1 MRHGATKGGRNT
13 VTAINRRSLLA
24 SLGVAAAGS
33 LASQISWARTP
44 KTFFQRVQLPIGLQ
58 IYTLGPEAGRDVD
71 ATFAQVARIGYREI
85 ELPNLLG
92 RRPDELAAA
101 AKRAGLAIS
110 STHLPLMAMGGPS
123 GLSLASEPSR
133 IAEALG
139 TLGAQWAVAP
149 LLMLPAGFSPQKG
162 ESFEAAIS
170 RSVVAAGEDIW
181 KKSAEQLNRSAAALK
196 PLGIKVGYHNHNLEF
211 APIGRTNGWEIL
223 WRETQ
228 PDLVSFEVDLGWV
241 ATAGLDPVRF
251 LKQASGRVRLLHVK
265 DVETDNPRNFGIT
278 MKPAD
283 VGSGAIDWKR
293 VLPAAHRAG
302 VRHFLVEQEPPF
314 ATTRMD
320 AARRAYEFLSQV
332 QA

>member
-1 MRHGATKGGRNT
+1 MGTF
-13 VTAINRRSLLA
+13 
-24 SLGVAAAGS
+24 
-33 LASQISWARTP
+33 ASQTSWARTH
-44 KTFFQRVQLPIGLQ
+44 KSFFQRANLPIGLQ

-71 ATFAQVARIGYREI
+71 ATFAQVAQIGYREI

-92 RRPDELAAA
+92 RRPDELSAAA
-101 AKRAGLAIS
+101 RRAGLTIS
-110 STHLPLMAMGGPS
+110 SMHLPLVAMGGPG

-139 TLGAQWAVAP
+139 TLGAKWAVAP

-170 RSVVAAGEDIW
+170 RAVVAAGEDIW
-181 KKSAEQLNRSAAALK
+181 KKSADQLNRSAAALK

-211 APIGRTNGWEIL
+211 APIGPTNGWEIL

-228 PDLVSFEVDLGWV
+228 PELVSFEIDLGWV
-241 ATAGLDPVRF
+241 ATAGLDPAHF
-251 LKQASGRVRLLHVK
+251 LEQANGRVHLLHVK
-265 DVETDNPRNFGIT
+265 DVSADNPRNFGIT

-283 VGSGAIDWKR
+283 VGSGVIDWKQ

-314 ATTRMD
+314 ATTRMN
-320 AARRAYEFLSQV
+320 AARRAYEFLSHV
-332 QA
+332 LA